1 LESLKNVTNEMI
13 ESIDREI
20 TERKNIEKKLE
31 KLIDKLQ
38 EALARIKTLNGTKK
52 G

>member
-1 LESLKNVTNEMI
+1 LKNVTNEMI

-38 EALARIKTLNGTKK
+38 ETLATIKTLNGTKR